1 MFFESLPKFKALQLY
16 QQEFMRAI
24 SQMAIADQRKNKI
37 CASLTVAQVI
47 LESRWGGSRH
57 RFWLSSPNL
66 SLSFTLKFATIEYRS

>member
-47 LESRWGGSRH
+47 LESRWAVFFVR
-57 RFWLSSPNL
+57 RL
-66 SLSFTLKFATIEYRS
+66 